1 MDIQMRQ
8 AFVKLAAPKTKSP
21 FHFSQ
26 IWWEL
31 FLNNR
36 EVLHQKWE
44 DTFSIIVTI
53 GDFPQ
58 LGRLGIFRLW
68 IGVNQMDANHHRK
81 HKKYLLVK
89 YNTESKQLSRSVF
102 SHLIINHC
110 YSYLSVQLLHM
121 HELSPNLIKIEEGK
135 TRHYNIL
142 QDCNGLRL
150 DGFLLISVIT
160 NYIHLFLNI
169 FIRAHNF

>member
-1 MDIQMRQ
+1 MVR
-8 AFVKLAAPKTKSP
+8 AFFEQQRSPAPKMRG
-21 FHFSQ
+21 HF
-26 IWWEL
+26 L
-31 FLNNR
+31 FNC
-36 EVLHQKWE
+36 HDWG
-44 DTFSIIVTI
+44 FSAIRAI
-53 GDFPQ
+53 GNFPE
-58 LGRLGIFRLW
+58 IKRLW

-81 HKKYLLVK
+81 HKKCLLVK